1 VAVLRRTSLNP
12 VDVLDAHGRYLRAF
26 AGPKGLRV
34 CVAHQPPDTNTLHV
48 ALYSPDDERKAP
60 NEELRVRIPQ
70 MLSTGV
76 NLSGFYTVAAK
87 VPELALLVLQARGVK
102 PPHYPSLWEALC
114 NAVVF
119 QQVSLES
126 ATATMRRVIAHH
138 SAPLVFGDT
147 QLYSFP
153 RPASILETDLAVLRS
168 LGLSAAKACTLQ
180 QAAGLLLAGQLTAE
194 DLDTLPTTDA
204 MARLLLLH
212 GIGSWTAAVVMLRG
226 FGRLDVFPAG
236 DSGARQS
243 LSGLLG
249 ARVGEDAE
257 GAAILDALGP
267 WRGMLYYHL
276 LLWRLAK
283 RGQISLAASL

>member
-1 VAVLRRTSLNP
+1 
-12 VDVLDAHGRYLRAF
+12 
-26 AGPKGLRV
+26 
-34 CVAHQPPDTNTLHV
+34 
-48 ALYSPDDERKAP
+48 
-60 NEELRVRIPQ
+60 
-70 MLSTGV
+70 MLGTGV

-138 SAPLVFGDT
+138 SAPLMFGDT
-147 QLYSFP
+147 QLYPFP
-153 RPASILETDLAVLRS
+153 PPASILETDPAVLRS
-168 LGLSAAKACTLQ
+168 LGLSAAKTRTLQ
-180 QAAGLLLAGQLTAE
+180 QAAGLLVAGQLTEE

-236 DSGARQS
+236 DSGARRN
-243 LSGLLG
+243 LRGLLG
-249 ARVGEDAE
+249 VEAERDAE
-257 GAAILDALGP
+257 GTAILTALGP
-267 WRGMLYYHL
+267 WRGLLYYHL
-276 LLWRLAK
+276 LLWRLS
-283 RGQISLAASL
+283 RLGLISLGAKG